1 MARGNNALSDK
12 SGQTTKSSV
21 VSRKRGFSDLNLK
34 LTKHPIRKD
43 IIPLKDDAAIKN
55 AVKNLLISNFYE
67 RPFQPTLGANLRG
80 LLIEPAGPIT
90 VNRLATAIKDVL
102 KLREKRIE
110 VLNLDI
116 KDNRDNN
123 AYKIYLTFKIKE
135 FDEVNEVEVELR
147 RLR

>member
-1 MARGNNALSDK
+1 MARGNSALSDK

-34 LTKHPIRKD
+34 LAKHPIRKD

-80 LLIEPAGPIT
+80 LLFEPAGPIT

-102 KLREKRIE
+102 KLREKRIK